1 MTVLNQKPIP
11 LAIVKEY
18 VGESEEKRPIDEY
31 LKKFASLPKD
41 KAEKLVEE
49 VTALN
54 NPKIKDA
61 DIAKIVD
68 LLPQDAA
75 DLNKIFI
82 ELSLS
87 DDEANQLLNIVK
99 KY

>member
-1 MTVLNQKPIP
+1 M
-11 LAIVKEY
+11 
-18 VGESEEKRPIDEY
+18 
-31 LKKFASLPKD
+31 
-41 KAEKLVEE
+41 
-49 VTALN
+49 N